1 MVAPKRSVRRM
12 VHDGRFMYLVELTCG
27 EEPCEVTVVVV
38 SDLEQVDALVCDE
51 CEYCLHVLAISAVEY
66 TDVVQRPALLL
77 AA

>member
-1 MVAPKRSVRRM
+1 
-12 VHDGRFMYLVELTCG
+12 MYLVELTCG

-38 SDLEQVDALVCDE
+38 SRLEEVDALVCDE
-51 CEYCLHVLAISAVEY
+51 CEYCLHVLSISAVEY